1 MRAARLRAYG
11 EPPAIEEIPDPVI
24 SGPDDVIV
32 RVGATGLCRTDLH
45 VIDGVFESISAPL
58 PYTLGHETAGWV
70 QDVGSADL
78 GFAPGDAVIVHPY
91 VTCGRCAPCRAGSDQ
106 LCERFQFAGA
116 MVDGGF
122 ADCLRTSSRSLVK
135 LDASTTPVQAA
146 GLADGGLAAYR
157 AVKRSVPHLPPGSS
171 AVVLGAG
178 GLGHIAI
185 QLLRAMTAARVIAVD
200 RSEAALDLAADL
212 GASTV
217 VMADGGQVAAVRAAA
232 GGHGANVVLDFVGDG
247 TTPADG
253 LAMLDR
259 GGCYVAVGYGGRLEV
274 DTSELV
280 VRELT
285 VTGSLVGTIR
295 ELAELVALAAA
306 SKVDRHDA
314 ALPARG
320 HRHRDEPTCV
330 PARSGDGPSSSPDRD
345 AQGAR
350 YAAPVASR
358 ISSRAF
364 IGRVE
369 EQRLSRVGA

>member
-1 MRAARLRAYG
+1 MRAARLHAYG
-11 EPPAIEEIPDPVI
+11 ELPIVEEVAKPVI
-24 SGPDDVIV
+24 TGPDDVIV

-45 VIDGVFESISAPL
+45 VIDGVFESIAAPL

-91 VTCGRCAPCRAGSDQ
+91 VTCGRCAPCRTGSDQ

-135 LDASTTPVQAA
+135 LDACTTPVQAA

-157 AVKRSVPHLPPGSS
+157 AVKRSVPHLPPGST

-185 QLLRAMTAARVIAVD
+185 QLLRAMTATEVIAVD
-200 RSEAALDLAADL
+200 RSRAALDLASSL
-212 GASTV
+212 GATTV
-217 VMADGGQVAAVRAAA
+217 IPADGGQVAAVRAAA
-232 GGHGANVVLDFVGDG
+232 GGDGASVVLDFVGDG

-253 LAMLDR
+253 LAMLGR
-259 GGCYVAVGYGGRLEV
+259 GGAYVAVGYGGRLEM
-274 DTSELV
+274 DTSDLV

-285 VTGSLVGTIR
+285 VMGSLIGTIP
-295 ELAELVALAAA
+295 ELGELVALAAA
-306 SKVDRHDA
+306 SKVVVTTRIYPLADLRA
-314 ALPARG
+314 AMSDLRAGDVRG
-320 HRHRDEPTCV
+320 RAVIV
-330 PARSGDGPSSSPDRD
+330 P
-345 AQGAR
+345 
-350 YAAPVASR
+350 
-358 ISSRAF
+358 
-364 IGRVE
+364 
-369 EQRLSRVGA
+369 